1 MEEHPITQVLKKAKK
16 KQSEVCE
23 IMQIRQS
30 TLSHRML
37 KEIKGSIEHSIEV
50 AKALNVK
57 KYRIV
62 KDGYTINI
70 KLK

>member
-16 KQSEVCE
+16 KQSEACE
-23 IMQIRQS
+23 IMQVKQS

-57 KYRIV
+57 NYSIINN
-62 KDGYTINI
+62 GYTIKVTI
-70 KLK
+70 K